1 MNTAGKTPDF
11 IRHTYKVMSELKS
24 YTVYSLVEVER
35 GKNLLTDVLRI
46 EKFQGKSNALN
57 IKDYLRLRNTSNWSN
72 CEQVTGLKKTSK
84 PQVFFGDRINKE
96 NSKKHQ
102 NKKTKYEGK
111 FKLNIVKF

>member
-46 EKFQGKSNALN
+46 EKFQGL
-57 IKDYLRLRNTSNWSN
+57 
-72 CEQVTGLKKTSK
+72 
-84 PQVFFGDRINKE
+84 PIN
-96 NSKKHQ
+96 
-102 NKKTKYEGK
+102 
-111 FKLNIVKF
+111 FI